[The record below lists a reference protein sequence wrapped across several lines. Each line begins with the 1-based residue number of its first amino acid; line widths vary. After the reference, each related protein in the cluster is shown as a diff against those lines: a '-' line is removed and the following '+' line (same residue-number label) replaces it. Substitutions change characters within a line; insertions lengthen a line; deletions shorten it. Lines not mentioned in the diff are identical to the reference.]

1 MSVNTM
7 KKFGKKEYK
16 RVDGENDY
24 NPVWTPRAH
33 QHNARIVV
41 NGILVPFS
49 DIDMNNRTHQSR
61 VMDVSKGHVINLAND
76 IASNN
81 LQILPTVEWDSA
93 SQKFVVLAGHHRLLA
108 IQKLKTEAHYKKE
121 KCWQGDIPVAVLEF
135 KRDTDRIKY
144 LAADNNHK
152 PARLHTYK
160 DGVHFLSR
168 LDGAGEFANCANETS
183 RKKMAYE
190 LLSEF
195 FPRLNGVK
203 KNEVYMSSFNVVRT
217 YKNWSTK
224 EIAQEKSAIWNIPV
238 GQHTAGNTAY
248 VNGNHT
254 QWGNSVSNALNTH
267 CNNIENGSIPK
278 NTKLKIKLLA
288 HVQMTDKATPESFC
302 QSLRGGRKNVVDN
315 VTLKN
320 KYLYGPTG
328 IACVEEIYLLPQL
341 LTSTAGYQP
350 ETKRVKLTWDA
361 HDQKFV

>member
-49 DIDMNNRTHQSR
+49 DIDMNNRTHQVR
-61 VMDVSKGHVINLAND
+61 VMDVSKGHVIDLAND

-81 LQILPTVEWDSA
+81 LEILPTVEWDPV

-108 IQKLKTEAHYKKE
+108 IQKLKTEANYKKE
-121 KCWQGDIPVAVLEF
+121 KCWQGDFPVAVLEF

-160 DGVHFLSR
+160 DAVHVLSR
-168 LDGAGEFANCANETS
+168 LDAAGEFSNCANEAS
-183 RKKMAYE
+183 RKKMAYD
-190 LLSEF
+190 LLREF
-195 FPRLNGVK
+195 FPRLSTTK

-224 EIAQEKSAIWNIPV
+224 EIAQEKSRIWNIPI
-238 GQHTAGNTAY
+238 GQHTAGNWAY
-248 VNGNHT
+248 INGNSS

-267 CNNIENGSIPK
+267 LNNIENGSIPHT
-278 NTKLKIKLLA
+278 TKLGIKLLA
-288 HVQMTDKATPESFC
+288 HVQMTDRATPESFC
-302 QSLRGGRKNVVDN
+302 QSLRCGRKNVVDN
-315 VTLKN
+315 ATLKN

-328 IACVEEIYLLPQL
+328 IACIEEIHLLPQL
-341 LTSTAGYQP
+341 LTSTAGYKA
-350 ETKRVKLTWDA
+350 ETKRVKLTWNA